1 MKSKK
6 FFALLTLFA
15 LLSLCL
21 TAAAWAA
28 MSDEDFVHLCER
40 GSAQKIRAALKK
52 GANPNAMAEGI
63 ESASV
68 GTALMW
74 AACANTPEVVSILL
88 KAGADFNAKDE
99 DGRTALM
106 WAACENTAEVVSI
119 LLKAGADINVRD
131 NYDSTM
137 LIRAAQNCE
146 NPDVITVLVKAGADV
161 NARDKEGETALIRAA
176 QLGTPDGISAL
187 LDAGADVNAKDNEG
201 RTALMW
207 AATNTEEMD
216 SLKLLLKAGA
226 DINAKDN
233 SGDTVFNWARERGL
247 EDGDAVKIL
256 ESWTA
261 SQATPQT
268 ANASIVGDNVNVRS
282 KPNTSSRVVKQ
293 LNTGHPVT
301 IVRQDGDWYLI
312 RTANGTD
319 GWVFGKYV
327 KRLACI

>member
-21 TAAAWAA
+21 TAEARAA

-52 GANPNAMAEGI
+52 GANPNAMAEGT

-119 LLKAGADINVRD
+119 LLKAGADINERD

-146 NPDVITVLVKAGADV
+146 NPDVIPLLVRTKD
-161 NARDKEGETALIRAA
+161 GETALIRAA
-176 QLGTPDGISAL
+176 RLGAPGGISAL
-187 LDAGADVNAKDNEG
+187 LDAGADVNAQDNEG
-201 RTALMW
+201 RTALMS
-207 AATNTEEMD
+207 AAANIEEMD

-226 DINAKDN
+226 DVNAKAENGETALMWAATQN
-233 SGDTVFNWARERGL
+233 SNP
-247 EDGDAVKIL
+247 DAVSIL
-256 ESWTA
+256 LKAGADVNAKSDEGKTA
-261 SQATPQT
+261 LDLAQEM
-268 ANASIVGDNVNVRS
+268 DNVEVAKVLEAAR
-282 KPNTSSRVVKQ
+282 
-293 LNTGHPVT
+293 
-301 IVRQDGDWYLI
+301 
-312 RTANGTD
+312 
-319 GWVFGKYV
+319 
-327 KRLACI
+327 

>member
-6 FFALLTLFA
+6 FFAFMTLSALLT
-15 LLSLCL
+15 LCL

-28 MSDEDFVHLCER
+28 MSDEDFVHLCEG
-40 GSAQKIRAALKK
+40 GSAQEIRAALQE
-52 GANPNAMAEGI
+52 GANPDAMSEGI

-99 DGRTALM
+99 DGRTVLM
-106 WAACENTAEVVSI
+106 WATENTAEVVSI
-119 LLKAGADINVRD
+119 LLKAGADINERD
-131 NYDSTM
+131 NYGTTV
-137 LIRAAQNCE
+137 LIQAAQNFE